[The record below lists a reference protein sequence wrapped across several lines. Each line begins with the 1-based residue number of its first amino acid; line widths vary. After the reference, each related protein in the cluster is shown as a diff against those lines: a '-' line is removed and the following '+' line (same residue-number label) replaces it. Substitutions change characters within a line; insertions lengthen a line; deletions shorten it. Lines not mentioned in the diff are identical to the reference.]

1 MRKIDLA
8 VSNQHKA
15 EDIMELQHTHSQAGS
30 QAQPKAQTPAQTPPK
45 ADARLDAQE
54 RSQEDGQLL
63 NATLEDDSAPV
74 DRVRI
79 IAYRKKKKESQRR
92 FWARFGVTQSRGS
105 RFESGAEI
113 PAPVSILLGLYFTKT
128 ISDGDL
134 GRAERVVYHRETR
147 TLVNLGQ

>member
-1 MRKIDLA
+1 
-8 VSNQHKA
+8 
-15 EDIMELQHTHSQAGS
+15 MELLENHWQPSLRSDDHSPVPDIS
-30 QAQPKAQTPAQTPPK
+30 
-45 ADARLDAQE
+45 
-54 RSQEDGQLL
+54 
-63 NATLEDDSAPV
+63 SAV
-74 DRVRI
+74 DRVLI

-134 GRAERVVYHRETR
+134 GRAERVLHERDGSDRVS
-147 TLVNLGQ
+147 LGQ

>member
-1 MRKIDLA
+1 MGIT
-8 VSNQHKA
+8 
-15 EDIMELQHTHSQAGS
+15 MELLENHWQAAV
-30 QAQPKAQTPAQTPPK
+30 QN
-45 ADARLDAQE
+45 
-54 RSQEDGQLL
+54 RSAEVSSG
-63 NATLEDDSAPV
+63 V

>member
-1 MRKIDLA
+1 
-8 VSNQHKA
+8 
-15 EDIMELQHTHSQAGS
+15 MELLENHWQAGI
-30 QAQPKAQTPAQTPPK
+30 
-45 ADARLDAQE
+45 QE
-54 RSQEDGQLL
+54 RSPEVS
-63 NATLEDDSAPV
+63 SAV
-74 DRVRI
+74 DRVLI

-134 GRAERVVYHRETR
+134 GRAERVLYSQESR
-147 TLVNLGQ
+147 TLISLGQ

>member
-1 MRKIDLA
+1 MDQFENHWQPSYH
-8 VSNQHKA
+8 V
-15 EDIMELQHTHSQAGS
+15 G
-30 QAQPKAQTPAQTPPK
+30 AQNRTPDVPA
-45 ADARLDAQE
+45 A
-54 RSQEDGQLL
+54 
-63 NATLEDDSAPV
+63 V
-74 DRVRI
+74 DRVSI

-134 GRAERVVYHRETR
+134 GRAERV
-147 TLVNLGQ
+147 LLGQDLVSLGQ

>member
-1 MRKIDLA
+1 
-8 VSNQHKA
+8 
-15 EDIMELQHTHSQAGS
+15 MELQHTHSQAGS
-30 QAQPKAQTPAQTPPK
+30 QAQSPSK
-45 ADARLDAQE
+45 ADARLDTQ
-54 RSQEDGQLL
+54 DDTQLL